1 MILST
6 KRSTNNAMK
15 HRIAILLAFL
25 TLAWFAPCFAQIVAG
40 RGIEIRIQGVPPEE
54 KGRIDGAYSV
64 SGSGT
69 VRMPLIG
76 EVSVAGMNTNAAAAK
91 LEALYKSAGIYTT
104 PTFQISASGADSVRQ
119 DMVTISGFVRGPGP
133 KPFTPGL
140 TLYQAIAAAGGAN
153 EFGSMKRVLLMR
165 GKSNRVYNMDNIEDR
180 NVVLQ
185 ADDTIEVPEKKWNG
199 Q

>member
-1 MILST
+1 
-6 KRSTNNAMK
+6 MK
-15 HRIAILLAFL
+15 NRIAFLIAFL
-25 TLAWFAPCFAQIVAG
+25 TLAWFAPCLAQVVAG

-76 EVSVAGMNTNAAAAK
+76 EVALAGLSTNAAAAK
-91 LEALYKSAGIYTT
+91 LESIYKDAGIYSM
-104 PTFQISASGADSVRQ
+104 PTFQVSASGADSRRQ
-119 DMVTISGFVRGPGP
+119 DMVTVSGFVASPGP

-140 TLYQAIAAAGGAN
+140 TLYQAVAAAGGPNA
-153 EFGSMKRVLLMR
+153 FGSLKRVLLMR
-165 GKSNRVYNMDNIEDR
+165 GTSNRVYNLDNMEDR

-185 ADDTIEVPEKKWNG
+185 ADDTIEVPEKNWRG

>member
-1 MILST
+1 
-6 KRSTNNAMK
+6 MK
-15 HRIAILLAFL
+15 HRIVFLLSLFM
-25 TLAWFAPCFAQIVAG
+25 LACFAPCFGQIVSG
-40 RGIEIRIQGVPPEE
+40 RGIEIRIQGVAPEE
-54 KGRIDGAYSV
+54 KGRIDGNYSV

-76 EVSVAGMNTNAAAAK
+76 EVSIAGMNTNAAAAK
-91 LEALYKSAGIYTT
+91 LEALYKEAGIYTT
-104 PTFQISASGADSVRQ
+104 PTFQISATQDQNGPRQ
-119 DMVTISGFVRGPGP
+119 QMVTVSGWVRSPGP
-133 KPFTPGL
+133 KQFSQGL

-180 NVVLQ
+180 NVILE
-185 ADDTIEVPEKKWNG
+185 ADDTVEVPEKRWNG

>member
-1 MILST
+1 
-6 KRSTNNAMK
+6 MK
-15 HRIAILLAFL
+15 HRFAILLAFL

-54 KGRIDGAYSV
+54 KGRIDGNYSV

-76 EVSVAGMNTNAAAAK
+76 EVAVAGMNTNAAAAK
-91 LEALYKSAGIYTT
+91 LEGIYKSAGIYTT
-104 PTFQISASGADSVRQ
+104 PTFQISATQDQNGPRQ
-119 DMVTISGFVRGPGP
+119 QMVTVSGWVRAPGP
-133 KPFTPGL
+133 KQFTQGL
-140 TLYQAIAAAGGAN
+140 TLFQAIAAAGGAN
-153 EFGSMKRVLLMR
+153 EFGSVKRVLLMR

-180 NVVLQ
+180 NVVLE